1 MGPLLAICVPTYN
14 RASEL
19 SRLLECLDREVAAVD
34 DVVVLV
40 SDNASQ
46 DDTAE
51 LLAAATA
58 TRPWLRAHRQVENIG
73 APGNIEWLV
82 DNAPDADYAWIFC
95 DDDVLVPGALDTA
108 RALLLTERPTWLFL
122 PHHWVDEDANVVG
135 GSPAPGMVERY
146 ATGPD
151 LYRAYHHWLTFASAS
166 IVRRDRLQDA
176 VRRIETENAY
186 APLLWYYA
194 AGFEGPCL
202 VAAEHMVHGSQAI
215 SWRDRAHIF
224 QTQHFL
230 ALYDDGLRVGLT
242 EAEFARSLDGL
253 YCGGFAYDHWQRN
266 PVADL
271 IAAVERFPQS
281 AGLRWYLWSIARER
295 GLREILPTLTEAAK
309 AARVDERAASLVEAG
324 ETTFERGDLYGAAQ
338 QFREAAELM
347 PTLGMAWNDLAVTLH
362 RLGDPAAAAA
372 AASALFAAPED
383 EAARENHAHI
393 VGDAP
398 ARPAA
403 APR

>member
-122 PHHWVDEDANVVG
+122 PHQLGRRGRQRGRRVARARHGRALRN
-135 GSPAPGMVERY
+135 
-146 ATGPD
+146 GP
-151 LYRAYHHWLTFASAS
+151 R
-166 IVRRDRLQDA
+166 
-176 VRRIETENAY
+176 
-186 APLLWYYA
+186 
-194 AGFEGPCL
+194 
-202 VAAEHMVHGSQAI
+202 
-215 SWRDRAHIF
+215 
-224 QTQHFL
+224 
-230 ALYDDGLRVGLT
+230 
-242 EAEFARSLDGL
+242 
-253 YCGGFAYDHWQRN
+253 
-266 PVADL
+266 PVSG
-271 IAAVERFPQS
+271 VPSF
-281 AGLRWYLWSIARER
+281 G
-295 GLREILPTLTEAAK
+295 
-309 AARVDERAASLVEAG
+309 
-324 ETTFERGDLYGAAQ
+324 
-338 QFREAAELM
+338 
-347 PTLGMAWNDLAVTLH
+347 
-362 RLGDPAAAAA
+362 
-372 AASALFAAPED
+372 
-383 EAARENHAHI
+383 
-393 VGDAP
+393 
-398 ARPAA
+398 
-403 APR
+403 

>member
-1 MGPLLAICVPTYN
+1 
-14 RASEL
+14 
-19 SRLLECLDREVAAVD
+19 
-34 DVVVLV
+34 
-40 SDNASQ
+40 
-46 DDTAE
+46 
-51 LLAAATA
+51 
-58 TRPWLRAHRQVENIG
+58 
-73 APGNIEWLV
+73 
-82 DNAPDADYAWIFC
+82 
-95 DDDVLVPGALDTA
+95 
-108 RALLLTERPTWLFL
+108 
-122 PHHWVDEDANVVG
+122 
-135 GSPAPGMVERY
+135 
-146 ATGPD
+146 
-151 LYRAYHHWLTFASAS
+151 
-166 IVRRDRLQDA
+166 
-176 VRRIETENAY
+176 
-186 APLLWYYA
+186 
-194 AGFEGPCL
+194 
-202 VAAEHMVHGSQAI
+202 MVHGSQAI